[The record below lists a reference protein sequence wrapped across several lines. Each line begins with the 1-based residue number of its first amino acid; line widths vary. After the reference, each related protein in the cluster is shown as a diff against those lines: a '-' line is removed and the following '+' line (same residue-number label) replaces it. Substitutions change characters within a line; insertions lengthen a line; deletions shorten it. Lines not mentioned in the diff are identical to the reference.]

1 MNHYQSTKPL
11 GCLKV
16 YLCKQFQEY
25 ARCFFFFIYIFCHIF
40 GRTSFVLGKSS
51 WKHASSLKM
60 LLSNKYSEDIT
71 WVCRHQ
77 DTACYLATLS
87 TKIAGSGNSQ
97 VVVLWKSNAAMSE
110 LQCCISLT
118 SVQWSDRRI
127 ISILVKSIVWPWP
140 EVFSVVRVRWRRKSS
155 VTCTVWQG
163 DLHQQWRSRAELDE
177 TDNPVH
183 LKQTRE
189 D

>member
-140 EVFSVVRVRWRRKSS
+140 EVFSVVGVRRRRKSS